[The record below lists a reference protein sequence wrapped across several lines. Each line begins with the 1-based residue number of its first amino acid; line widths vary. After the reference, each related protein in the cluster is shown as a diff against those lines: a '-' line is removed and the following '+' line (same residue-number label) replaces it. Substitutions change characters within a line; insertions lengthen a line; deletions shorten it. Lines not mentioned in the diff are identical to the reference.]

1 MAEAPLN
8 VTLSFGPMLIGVYLN
23 MILYGILLNQ
33 MYFYFQTYK
42 SDALWIRLLVAYLFV
57 METANT
63 ILDMAM
69 MYQPLITEYGTEKAV
84 ANFPVLFMTEPI
96 VIVLISA
103 PIQWFFA
110 WRINKITQSYFIPV
124 IIIVLALASTA
135 GGFITGVKIAILKL
149 FSKKPELHW
158 SALLW
163 FIPSCVADLLITF
176 TLVRSLSKRK
186 TGFGAT
192 DSAIDKLIRSKNPM
206 LCILRKNLDHLMI
219 VTLYSDCA
227 DRAIFAIGDVAFFM
241 ALPHTALNFLWDLS
255 LSKLYTNCLL
265 SNLNA
270 RSRILSSSQNSQ
282 SGAFR
287 NAMDPTSPRG
297 DIIRH
302 TGIRFADSSHN
313 IMSTPDV
320 YELESAKTFE
330 AVGAQSQGSI
340 YHGSEGFE
348 ITVTKVVERIEDP
361 IDSSRPATGIAQ

>member
-1 MAEAPLN
+1 MADAPVYN

-23 MILYGILLNQ
+23 MILYGVLLNQ

-69 MYQPLITEYGTEKAV
+69 MYQPLITEYGTAKAV

-103 PIQWFFA
+103 PIQCFFA
-110 WRINKITQSYFIPV
+110 WRINKITQSYFVPI
-124 IIIVLALASTA
+124 IIIVLALASTV

-149 FSKKPELHW
+149 FIKKPELHW

-186 TGFGAT
+186 TGFGMT
-192 DSAIDKLIRSKNPM
+192 DTAIDKLIRM
-206 LCILRKNLDHLMI
+206 TVQTGMI
-219 VTLYSDCA
+219 TYEAYDARFSRSLHFSLTS
-227 DRAIFAIGDVAFFM
+227 AICAIGDVAFFM

-255 LSKLYTNCLL
+255 LSKLYTNCLM

-270 RSRILSSSQNSQ
+270 RSRILNSSQNASQ
-282 SGAFR
+282 SAAYR
-287 NAMDPTSPRG
+287 NAMDPTSTRG
-297 DIIRH
+297 DAVRH
-302 TGIRFADSSHN
+302 TSLRFADNSHSV
-313 IMSTPDV
+313 MSAPEI

-330 AVGAQSQGSI
+330 AFLWTIFRSVQEFSRLQGLNLSLP
-340 YHGSEGFE
+340 F
-348 ITVTKVVERIEDP
+348 
-361 IDSSRPATGIAQ
+361 

>member
-1 MAEAPLN
+1 MAEAPVPN

-33 MYFYFQTYK
+33 AEKKSKFVDVFLLPNLQIVSIRSPKGATVGVWIFQ
-42 SDALWIRLLVAYLFV
+42 VAYLFV

-110 WRINKITQSYFIPV
+110 WRINKITQSYFVPI

-192 DSAIDKLIRSKNPM
+192 DSAIDKLIRM
-206 LCILRKNLDHLMI
+206 TVQTGMI
-219 VTLYSDCA
+219 T
-227 DRAIFAIGDVAFFM
+227 AIFAIGDVAFFM

-330 AVGAQSQGSI
+330 AVSAQSQGSI

-361 IDSSRPATGIAQ
+361 VDSSRPATGIAQ

>member
-1 MAEAPLN
+1 MAVFN

-33 MYFYFQTYK
+33 TYK
-42 SDALWIRLLVAYLFV
+42 SDALWIRLLAVYLFV

-84 ANFPVLFMTEPI
+84 ANFPILFMTEPI

-103 PIQWFFA
+103 PIQCFFA
-110 WRINKITQSYFIPV
+110 WRINKITQSYFVPV
-124 IIIVLALASTA
+124 IIIILALASTV
-135 GGFITGVKIAILKL
+135 GGVITGVKIAILKL
-149 FSKKPELHW
+149 FIKKPELHW

-192 DSAIDKLIRSKNPM
+192 DTAIDKLIRM
-206 LCILRKNLDHLMI
+206 TVQTGMI
-219 VTLYSDCA
+219 T
-227 DRAIFAIGDVAFFM
+227 AICAIGDVAFFM

-255 LSKLYTNCLL
+255 LSKLYTNCLM

-270 RSRILSSSQNSQ
+270 RSRILNASQNASH
-282 SGAFR
+282 SGAGAGAYR
-287 NAMDPTSPRG
+287 NAMDPMSPRG
-297 DIIRH
+297 ESTIRH
-302 TGIRFADSSHN
+302 AGLRFADNSQSVT
-313 IMSTPDV
+313 SAPEV
-320 YELESAKTFE
+320 FELESAKTIE
-330 AVGAQSQGSI
+330 ALNAQSHGSI
-340 YHGSEGFE
+340 FHGSEGFE
-348 ITVTKVVERIEDP
+348 ITVTKVVERMEDP
-361 IDSSRPATGIAQ
+361 INGTSTTGIAQ

>member
-1 MAEAPLN
+1 MAEAPPLN

-110 WRINKITQSYFIPV
+110 WRINKITQSYSIPV

-192 DSAIDKLIRSKNPM
+192 DSAIDKLIRM
-206 LCILRKNLDHLMI
+206 TVQTGMITCGTILLPSRSLWLYRIRHCDYLDSFWKSVINLTI
-219 VTLYSDCA
+219 YS
-227 DRAIFAIGDVAFFM
+227 
-241 ALPHTALNFLWDLS
+241 NFLWDLS

-330 AVGAQSQGSI
+330 AVSAQSQGSI
-340 YHGSEGFE
+340 YHGSDGFE

-361 IDSSRPATGIAQ
+361 VDSSRPATGIAQ

>member
-1 MAEAPLN
+1 MAVFN

-33 MYFYFQTYK
+33 TYK
-42 SDALWIRLLVAYLFV
+42 SDALWIRLLAVYLFV

-84 ANFPVLFMTEPI
+84 ANFPILFMTEPI

-103 PIQWFFA
+103 PIQCFFA
-110 WRINKITQSYFIPV
+110 WRINKITQSYFVPV
-124 IIIVLALASTA
+124 IIIILALASTV
-135 GGFITGVKIAILKL
+135 GGVITGVKIAILKL
-149 FSKKPELHW
+149 FIKKPELHW

-192 DSAIDKLIRSKNPM
+192 DTAIDKLIRM
-206 LCILRKNLDHLMI
+206 TVQTGMI
-219 VTLYSDCA
+219 TYGAWYSLQQDSSQFSQIS
-227 DRAIFAIGDVAFFM
+227 AICAIGDVAFFM

-255 LSKLYTNCLL
+255 LSKLYTNCLM

-270 RSRILSSSQNSQ
+270 RSRILNASQNASH
-282 SGAFR
+282 SGAGAGAYR
-287 NAMDPTSPRG
+287 NAMDPMSPRG
-297 DIIRH
+297 ESTIRH
-302 TGIRFADSSHN
+302 AGLRFADNSQSVT
-313 IMSTPDV
+313 SAPEV
-320 YELESAKTFE
+320 YELESAKSIE
-330 AVGAQSQGSI
+330 ALNAQSHGSI
-340 YHGSEGFE
+340 FHGSEGFE
-348 ITVTKVVERIEDP
+348 ITVTKVVERMEDP
-361 IDSSRPATGIAQ
+361 INGTSTTGIAQ

>member
-1 MAEAPLN
+1 MAVFN

-33 MYFYFQTYK
+33 TYK
-42 SDALWIRLLVAYLFV
+42 SDALWIRLLAVYLFV

-84 ANFPVLFMTEPI
+84 ENFPILFMTEPI

-103 PIQWFFA
+103 PIQCFFA
-110 WRINKITQSYFIPV
+110 WRINKITKSYFVPV
-124 IIIVLALASTA
+124 IIIILALASTV
-135 GGFITGVKIAILKL
+135 GGVVTGVKIAILKL
-149 FSKKPELHW
+149 FIKKPELHW

-192 DSAIDKLIRSKNPM
+192 DTAIDKLIRM
-206 LCILRKNLDHLMI
+206 TVQTGMI
-219 VTLYSDCA
+219 T
-227 DRAIFAIGDVAFFM
+227 AICAIGDVAFFM

-255 LSKLYTNCLL
+255 LSKLYTNCLM

-270 RSRILSSSQNSQ
+270 RSRILNASQNASH
-282 SGAFR
+282 SGAGAYR
-287 NAMDPTSPRG
+287 NAMDPMSPRG
-297 DIIRH
+297 ESTIRH
-302 TGIRFADSSHN
+302 AGLRFADNSQSVT
-313 IMSTPDV
+313 SAPEV
-320 YELESAKTFE
+320 YELESAKTIE
-330 AVGAQSQGSI
+330 ALDAQSHGSI
-340 YHGSEGFE
+340 FHGSEGFE
-348 ITVTKVVERIEDP
+348 ITVTKVVERMEDP
-361 IDSSRPATGIAQ
+361 INGTSTTTGIAQ

>member
-1 MAEAPLN
+1 MAAALN

-42 SDALWIRLLVAYLFV
+42 TDALWIRLLAAYLFV

-84 ANFPVLFMTEPI
+84 ANFPILFMTEPI

-103 PIQWFFA
+103 PIQCFFA
-110 WRINKITQSYFIPV
+110 WRINKITKSYYVPI
-124 IIIVLALASTA
+124 IIIVLALASTV
-135 GGFITGVKIAILKL
+135 GGVITGVKIAILKL
-149 FSKKPELHW
+149 FSRKPELHW

-176 TLVRSLSKRK
+176 TLVLSLSKRK

-192 DSAIDKLIRSKNPM
+192 DSAIDKLIRM
-206 LCILRKNLDHLMI
+206 TVQTGMI
-219 VTLYSDCA
+219 T
-227 DRAIFAIGDVAFFM
+227 AICAIGDVAFFM

-255 LSKLYTNCLL
+255 LSKLYTNCLM

-270 RSRILSSSQNSQ
+270 RSRILNSSRDAS
-282 SGAFR
+282 SGIGGGGAYYR
-287 NAMDPTSPRG
+287 NGMDPMSPTRG
-297 DIIRH
+297 ESGIRH
-302 TGIRFADSSHN
+302 VISA
-313 IMSTPDV
+313 PEV

-330 AVGAQSQGSI
+330 AVSAQS
-340 YHGSEGFE
+340 HGSMFHGTDGFG
-348 ITVTKVVERIEDP
+348 ITVTKVVERMEDP
-361 IDSSRPATGIAQ
+361 IHETLNSTTGIAQ